1 MLRTLVLVAFLIA
14 WFAMPLVLG
23 LTRGMVHNRWML
35 QETSREYGYMVG
47 VAIAWLIPIL
57 VTYLWVTWGDSAWRD
72 IAVLVAWS
80 VLTGMLGGQL
90 FLNLTNHDS
99 AALGHPVEFKC
110 VGHERVTVRVR
121 AVGEAYDRIT
131 FQRGV
136 VRWSEQ
142 HRAPTGNVPG
152 MIYRGRLGLLWGEF
166 RDK

>member
-72 IAVLVAWS
+72 IGGLVAWS
-80 VLTGMLGGQL
+80 VLTGMVGGQF
-90 FLNLTNHDS
+90 FLKLMNHDA
-99 AALGHPVEFKC
+99 AALGHPVEFKII
-110 VGHERVTVRVR
+110 GHERVAVRLRV
-121 AVGEAYDRIT
+121 VGEDYDKIT
-131 FQRGV
+131 FKCGV
-136 VRWSEQ
+136 VRWRE
-142 HRAPTGNVPG
+142 HYREPAGAAPG

-166 RDK
+166 LDK